1 MSNLE
6 KDNEPDSPTSLYILE
21 THDYTMQPSSS
32 NLNFEGRS
40 ASQNDWSRF
49 FLAAPL
55 LSDDP
60 VYLHADHIEELD
72 IPVISTVTHI
82 QAPSLFDPSSSLQEI
97 DIDPVLGQ
105 ISTVVAQTPHPTSI
119 TVQAT
124 RDEDLNSSISPFA
137 LDTLPWFNTPS
148 KFSTLTTASGAYC
161 STLDKGLNP
170 SNSKASL
177 IPSRHA
183 SDRRNIEDISLE
195 CPTISNA
202 NTNLSNI
209 NEFNL
214 NASNAA
220 PMLTSGFGILDF
232 PNEITGNKNYSSAN
246 VEQLQYCNFWSTPVP
261 NDAVF
266 ARLPFAQATENM
278 ATNDNPSSSVC
289 LNSWKENSQNDTLN
303 PSTIISGMLA
313 ENTTTNDAIF
323 GDRPEISDSS
333 TRSFL
338 QHYDHDIN
346 CLCNVCHTIRIQMQ
360 TFGTM
365 YEGDINNASDN
376 GFTTYP
382 ISQSSRF
389 NAPFESDKNLQFNN
403 NSSKNREYLLARN
416 IGVNNQTDKTLQQ
429 FHLQN
434 TSSLNKLPTQPSLET
449 LAFKE
454 NAITTLCLSNL
465 SPTISEQHLASG
477 YTPKFEFSSTLSGVA
492 HVPGSLIL
500 AAMEISFHGF
510 WNRLRTPD
518 DMDIQSQ
525 SVLVEKFLG
534 PRNVEY
540 TVLLIHPRVVQK
552 SYGKEKRFFCPQ
564 PIIYLIGA
572 GWPKLIGDIKNKDG
586 IEQIHPHAKAS
597 FVDNNHISWTSD
609 ARLTKNQFRY
619 TAVSP
624 TTSSNTKK
632 VTKQRDAHN
641 INHRDR
647 TRSSSSSKSIEVIDH
662 DSDTDDSRTVL
673 DGEFLS
679 SRHGVKCNLEME
691 RRRVNLLSKTSSYGR
706 CATPSMQGPIHC
718 MSAYTKGLYISD
730 FDNRKSF
737 HLNFRIYGNVSKEE
751 VCRIRSKEIK
761 VISKPSR
768 NKSVAK
774 SSENIICSGHYIAL
788 FNRVR
793 SQTIST
799 RYMSVSQ
806 DGSKLTSRHT
816 PWDTFI
822 IWLESDPVYIARK
835 ANFDGNNKSVVSD
848 DVRSLDFESNSRKE
862 SLWNVDGENSQLFKD
877 KPESTIHYGNTVVL
891 ENLMTGLLTV
901 PLIVRRVNGK
911 SMAVVQE
918 SDSPTLASEF
928 TRASLFL
935 SQDHCH
941 GNIESKTKD
950 AVSQLHKISF
960 QVKSQPGHY
969 ISLRDESIVI
979 YQAQSSLSQ
988 PDDKSTLDMAEKK
1001 TDHQFKASD
1010 SFKLTKPLLPLQG
1023 KSQHAHK
1030 EPTLKPLKRP
1040 LQNTVEASKK
1050 RLKDIQPIWGDASNI
1065 SMPQS
1070 KTADF
1075 SVHASQYKTDYST
1088 KNSTVT
1094 TEDIT
1099 ELSVWSIVGTE
1110 VVEHT
1115 FSLPPDDIGLDSDTI
1130 SPTTLKQTS
1139 LQPTTTKIPAST
1151 QSSST
1156 ENISKYSSIL
1166 NSPEKSTCLGAQP
1179 MPIID
1184 RISQEGTNVL
1194 VCIGSQFGVNFW
1206 IFAGIVPAK
1215 RMTIRSTF
1223 IFMAEFQC
1231 PIEIIRHSFTGNR
1244 DHPSNASKNRNIPF
1258 TAATNK
1264 ANNKPEPFIIDQN
1277 DSNACITEI
1286 VPLLVLRDKMVFR
1299 TEYSLQLQWQ
1309 K

>member
-40 ASQNDWSRF
+40 ASQNDLSRF

-429 FHLQN
+429 LHLQN

-848 DVRSLDFESNSRKE
+848 DGNSLE
-862 SLWNVDGENSQLFKD
+862 
-877 KPESTIHYGNTVVL
+877 
-891 ENLMTGLLTV
+891 
-901 PLIVRRVNGK
+901 
-911 SMAVVQE
+911 
-918 SDSPTLASEF
+918 
-928 TRASLFL
+928 
-935 SQDHCH
+935 
-941 GNIESKTKD
+941 
-950 AVSQLHKISF
+950 
-960 QVKSQPGHY
+960 
-969 ISLRDESIVI
+969 
-979 YQAQSSLSQ
+979 
-988 PDDKSTLDMAEKK
+988 
-1001 TDHQFKASD
+1001 
-1010 SFKLTKPLLPLQG
+1010 
-1023 KSQHAHK
+1023 
-1030 EPTLKPLKRP
+1030 
-1040 LQNTVEASKK
+1040 
-1050 RLKDIQPIWGDASNI
+1050 
-1065 SMPQS
+1065 
-1070 KTADF
+1070 
-1075 SVHASQYKTDYST
+1075 
-1088 KNSTVT
+1088 
-1094 TEDIT
+1094 
-1099 ELSVWSIVGTE
+1099 
-1110 VVEHT
+1110 
-1115 FSLPPDDIGLDSDTI
+1115 
-1130 SPTTLKQTS
+1130 
-1139 LQPTTTKIPAST
+1139 
-1151 QSSST
+1151 
-1156 ENISKYSSIL
+1156 
-1166 NSPEKSTCLGAQP
+1166 
-1179 MPIID
+1179 
-1184 RISQEGTNVL
+1184 
-1194 VCIGSQFGVNFW
+1194 
-1206 IFAGIVPAK
+1206 
-1215 RMTIRSTF
+1215 IR
-1223 IFMAEFQC
+1223 
-1231 PIEIIRHSFTGNR
+1231 
-1244 DHPSNASKNRNIPF
+1244 
-1258 TAATNK
+1258 
-1264 ANNKPEPFIIDQN
+1264 
-1277 DSNACITEI
+1277 
-1286 VPLLVLRDKMVFR
+1286 
-1299 TEYSLQLQWQ
+1299 
-1309 K
+1309 